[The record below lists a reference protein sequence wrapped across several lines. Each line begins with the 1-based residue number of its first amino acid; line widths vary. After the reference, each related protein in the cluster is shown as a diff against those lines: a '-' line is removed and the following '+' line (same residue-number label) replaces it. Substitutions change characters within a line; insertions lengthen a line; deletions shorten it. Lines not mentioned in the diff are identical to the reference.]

1 MKFFLSILLLLT
13 TAFYVLPVK
22 EIFTTG
28 HSICT
33 VDMDE
38 DKEENNKKEK
48 VKELFSFSNINTVI
62 KDTYSCTHHFLTFLV
77 PVLLH
82 TIETPPPDVA

>member
-22 EIFTTG
+22 EILTAG
-28 HSICT
+28 HDICN

-38 DKEENNKKEK
+38 EKEDINKKEK
-48 VKELFSFSNINTVI
+48 AKELFSSSNIYTII
-62 KDTYSCTHHFLTFLV
+62 KDTYSHTHHFLTLSV

>member
-22 EIFTTG
+22 EILIAG
-28 HSICT
+28 HSICS
-33 VDMDE
+33 VDIDE
-38 DKEENNKKEK
+38 EKEESNKKEK
-48 VKELFSFSNINTVI
+48 AKELFSSSNIYTII
-62 KDTYSCTHHFLTFLV
+62 KDTYSLTHHFLTFLV

>member
-1 MKFFLSILLLLT
+1 MKFFLSILLLLS

-22 EIFTTG
+22 EILTAEYD
-28 HSICT
+28 ICN

-38 DKEENNKKEK
+38 EKGESNKKEK
-48 VKELFSFSNINTVI
+48 AKELFSSSKVYTVFKDANNQTQHFITFS
-62 KDTYSCTHHFLTFLV
+62 V

-82 TIETPPPDVA
+82 SIETPPPDLA

>member
-22 EIFTTG
+22 EILTAG
-28 HSICT
+28 HDICT

-48 VKELFSFSNINTVI
+48 AKDLFSFSNVYIVI
-62 KDTYSCTHHFLTFLV
+62 KDTYRFTHYFLSFSI

-82 TIETPPPDVA
+82 TVETPPPDLA